1 MKILWISKSL
11 ETHAKNCL
19 SLYTDT
25 KFCLYQLFSQ
35 LDHYWYHLNGA
46 HGSFFFFFPHHFAD
60 ITFFYHKHSPSQT
73 LPHLNCSF
81 CRLCKINF
89 LCGDKLQASITSFS
103 SLFDFPCVFL
113 HSTFSNWEKSLVKIW
128 RTAFIFCD
136 SIWLHRHEEL
146 RLLSDTDLLFSHWQ
160 SGLNLP
166 IIDIIPSYQLFYL
179 LACQLHLLETMRFPG
194 METPLSACFYNIKC
208 ILTWLKYG
216 ILLK

>member
-35 LDHYWYHLNGA
+35 LDHYWYHLNSA
-46 HGSFFFFFPHHFAD
+46 HGSFFFFHITLLISPFSTTNIQLLRLYPISTVHSAD
-60 ITFFYHKHSPSQT
+60 YVRST
-73 LPHLNCSF
+73 SF
-81 CRLCKINF
+81 VETNF
-89 LCGDKLQASITSFS
+89 KLQSLISPV
-103 SLFDFPCVFL
+103 SLFFLVFL

-146 RLLSDTDLLFSHWQ
+146 GLLSDTDLLFLHWQ
-160 SGLNLP
+160 SVLNLP

-179 LACQLHLLETMRFPG
+179 LACQLHLLETMGFPG
-194 METPLSACFYNIKC
+194 METPLSACFYDIKC
-208 ILTWLKYG
+208 ILMRLKYG